1 MISTPFW
8 YKDPSILYDKDYIF
22 EIFPSKRFDIT
33 RKLNSL
39 LRLSILYSLII
50 YLINKDNR
58 YIVLPFVVAAVTWVI
73 WTRQKDTH
81 IDDVLEESMSN
92 RLDDLVMIND
102 LATECRVPT
111 KGNPFMNPGLNEF
124 SNDNVR
130 MPKSCPSYNNVGV
143 QNRIEQLFNED
154 LYRDVKDIFGKNNSQ
169 RQFYTVPGNQ
179 VPNDQGSFAQWCYG
193 RPKTCKEGNKL
204 SCLSDF
210 GNSGGGTGPGST

>member
-8 YKDPSILYDKDYIF
+8 YKDPSVLYDKDYIF
-22 EIFPSKRFDIT
+22 EICPSKRFDIT

-39 LRLSILYSLII
+39 LRLSILYSFII

-73 WTRQKDTH
+73 WSRHTDTH
-81 IDDVLEESMSN
+81 VDDVLEESMSN

-111 KGNPFMNPGLNEF
+111 KDNPFMNPGLNEF

-143 QNRIEQLFNED
+143 QNRMEQLFNQD
-154 LYRDVKDIFGKNNSQ
+154 LYRDVKDVFGKNNSQ

-204 SCLSDF
+204 ACLSNL
-210 GNSGGGTGPGST
+210 GNSGGVV

>member
-81 IDDVLEESMSN
+81 VDNVLEESMSN

-111 KGNPFMNPGLNEF
+111 KDNPFMNPGLNEF

-154 LYRDVKDIFGKNNSQ
+154 LYRDVKDIFGKANSQ